1 MMTDPLETLNCRRAL
16 EALRNG
22 VPNRYAVEML
32 GCGQPAITDRFEAIL
47 GRVADPELAQ
57 RSAAANSLLVSGDFG
72 SGKSHLLTHLEHLA
86 LEQGFV
92 CSKVAISKETPLYDL
107 GKVFKSAVEHGRLPG
122 RSGMLIEELGQSL
135 NPDTVEYDRFFSW
148 ANDTE
153 HNGLNAIFPATLQI
167 YKWSHDFELNRQIEY
182 FWAGDKIMWAR
193 FKEGL
198 RQINMHR
205 DYTFRAPKVSE
216 LPPQRLLFFNNLIKA
231 AGYKGWVVLLD
242 EIELMGS
249 YSLLQRGRA
258 YAELAR
264 WCGQGQGDSYPG
276 LVTVGSVTDDFA
288 AVVID
293 VAGDKQDRDYVEGK
307 LQERNAH
314 LIANAVTGMDM
325 LERGTMGLRQ
335 PDDAEVQG
343 TVDRLRDIYSTAY
356 GWDAPSLS
364 LDDMASGGF
373 QNRMRY
379 KVRASINQWDLMRHY
394 PDQTFHMEGDEFHH
408 TYDENKDL
416 EKESKDDG
424 VAAA

>member
-1 MMTDPLETLNCRRAL
+1 MTDQLETLNCRRAL

-32 GCGQPAITDRFEAIL
+32 GCGQPAITERFEAIL

-57 RSAAANSLLVSGDFG
+57 HSSASNSLLVSGDFG

-122 RSGMLIEELGQSL
+122 RAGMLIEELGQSL

-148 ANDTE
+148 ANNTE

-182 FWAGDKIMWAR
+182 FWAGDKIMSAR
-193 FKEGL
+193 VKEGL
-198 RQINMHR
+198 RQINMLR
-205 DYTFRAPKVSE
+205 DYTFRAPKISE

-249 YSLLQRGRA
+249 YSLLQRGRS

-264 WCGQGQGDSYPG
+264 WCGQGQGDAYPG

-314 LIANAVTGMDM
+314 LVGSAVTGMDM

-335 PDDAEVQG
+335 PGDAEVQG
-343 TVDRLRDIYSTAY
+343 TVDRLRDIYSAAY

-364 LDDMASGGF
+364 LKDMASGGF

-408 TYDENKDL
+408 TYDENRDL

-424 VAAA
+424 AAAA

>member
-1 MMTDPLETLNCRRAL
+1 MTDQLETLNCRRAL

-32 GCGQPAITDRFEAIL
+32 GCGQPAITERFEAIL

-57 RSAAANSLLVSGDFG
+57 HSAASNSLLVSGDFG

-122 RSGMLIEELGQSL
+122 RAGMLIEELGQSL

-148 ANDTE
+148 ANNTE

-182 FWAGDKIMWAR
+182 FWAGDKIMSAR
-193 FKEGL
+193 VKEGL
-198 RQINMHR
+198 RQINMLR
-205 DYTFRAPKVSE
+205 DYTFRAPKISE

-249 YSLLQRGRA
+249 YSLLQRGRS

-264 WCGQGQGDSYPG
+264 WCGQGQGDAYPG

-314 LIANAVTGMDM
+314 LVGSAVTGMDM

-335 PDDAEVQG
+335 PGDAEVQG
-343 TVDRLRDIYSTAY
+343 TVDRLRDIYSAAY

-364 LDDMASGGF
+364 LKDMASGGF

-408 TYDENKDL
+408 TYDENRDL

-424 VAAA
+424 AAAA